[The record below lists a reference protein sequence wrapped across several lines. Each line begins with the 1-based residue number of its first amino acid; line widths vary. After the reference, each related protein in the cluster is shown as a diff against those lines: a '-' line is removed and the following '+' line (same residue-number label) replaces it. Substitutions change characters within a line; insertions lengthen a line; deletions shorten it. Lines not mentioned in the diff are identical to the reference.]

1 MRIHSIE
8 AIAID
13 IPLSQNFGGATYS
26 VLKRSTIVTRLR
38 TQGGL
43 VSEVYNGDNR
53 EQGVEIVRI
62 IQEELAPL
70 VAGMSILESESVFSA
85 LFARTI
91 PNRDR
96 KVLLEAIACVDC
108 ALWDVLGKAAGQSVH
123 ALLGGFRAEV
133 PIISIGGYYREGK
146 TLAEVKGDAD
156 DLLKRLGAHRD
167 DLEKAKSKKRRLE
180 VEEQILECEDET
192 LGLMETL
199 ELSKKQTALISQ
211 RIQDSWTL
219 IARAEKEI
227 EKYREMISDPMSNP
241 GYLAVD
247 AGEAL
252 WKTARGTKNVS
263 LETCDLGQGAGK
275 LDGAYAGLPR
285 YFADADKVQ
294 DIEARLL
301 WCMENVQ
308 GLDTK
313 DVRAR
318 RFSGPGK
325 PSDMQDLVAYIANKS
340 NGAKFKLPLEHAKEK
355 QAFALG
361 EALFYR
367 RASMSDFSCAT
378 CHATDGQRIRLQGL
392 PNLIK
397 PGAPVQQTMG
407 GWPTYRVSQSAVR
420 TMQHRMWDC
429 YWQMRM
435 PDVAYTS
442 DVTVALITF
451 LTKQAEGGEIMVPSI
466 KR

>member
-1 MRIHSIE
+1 
-8 AIAID
+8 
-13 IPLSQNFGGATYS
+13 
-26 VLKRSTIVTRLR
+26 
-38 TQGGL
+38 
-43 VSEVYNGDNR
+43 
-53 EQGVEIVRI
+53 
-62 IQEELAPL
+62 
-70 VAGMSILESESVFSA
+70 
-85 LFARTI
+85 
-91 PNRDR
+91 
-96 KVLLEAIACVDC
+96 
-108 ALWDVLGKAAGQSVH
+108 
-123 ALLGGFRAEV
+123 
-133 PIISIGGYYREGK
+133 
-146 TLAEVKGDAD
+146 
-156 DLLKRLGAHRD
+156 
-167 DLEKAKSKKRRLE
+167 
-180 VEEQILECEDET
+180 
-192 LGLMETL
+192 ME
-199 ELSKKQTALISQ
+199 
-211 RIQDSWTL
+211 R
-219 IARAEKEI
+219 
-227 EKYREMISDPMSNP
+227 YREMISDPMSNP

-263 LETCDLGQGAGK
+263 LETCDVGLGAGK
-275 LDGAYAGLPR
+275 LEGAYAGLPR

-294 DIEARLL
+294 DLEARLL

-313 DVRAR
+313 DVRSR

-325 PSDMQDLVAYIANKS
+325 PSDMQDLVAFIANKS

-367 RASMSDFSCAT
+367 RSSMSDFSCAT
-378 CHATDGQRIRLQGL
+378 CHAADGQRIRLQGL

-397 PGAPVQQTMG
+397 PGKDIQQTMG
-407 GWPTYRVSQSAVR
+407 GWPTYRVSQSALR